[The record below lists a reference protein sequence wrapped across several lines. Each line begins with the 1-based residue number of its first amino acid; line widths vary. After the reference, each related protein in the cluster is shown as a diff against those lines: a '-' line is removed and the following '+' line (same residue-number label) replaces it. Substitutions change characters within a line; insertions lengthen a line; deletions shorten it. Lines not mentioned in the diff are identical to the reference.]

1 MAKTTMPFVQK
12 GALAMAQTER
22 DPENGWETEEPILP
36 PSHRGQKDDV
46 TGPKGPD
53 RYAELSL
60 DGASPDMEPA
70 WRAAYALMQLKCETL
85 LSVMLRPSFHPI
97 QDTTMVPIYPCPH
110 CGDGGLRTAGTVR
123 MRKGTAFVRA
133 CDTCCAVEIGER
145 QIER

>member
-1 MAKTTMPFVQK
+1 MPVAKK

-22 DPENGWETEEPILP
+22 DPDNGWETKDPIP
-36 PSHRGQKDDV
+36 PASHRRQNGA
-46 TGPKGPD
+46 TGPKDPD
-53 RYAELSL
+53 RHAEYLL
-60 DGASPDMEPA
+60 DGASRDMEPA

-145 QIER
+145 QIAG

>member
-1 MAKTTMPFVQK
+1 MANTTMPVAMK

-22 DPENGWETEEPILP
+22 DPDNGWEPEEPIPP
-36 PSHRGQKDDV
+36 PSGGGQNSA
-46 TGPKGPD
+46 TGPEDPD
-53 RYAELSL
+53 QYAEYPS
-60 DGASPDMEPA
+60 DEAYKDMEPA

-123 MRKGTAFVRA
+123 LRKGTAFVRA

-145 QIER
+145 QV

>member
-1 MAKTTMPFVQK
+1 
-12 GALAMAQTER
+12 MAQTER
-22 DPENGWETEEPILP
+22 DPDNGWEQEEPIPP
-36 PSHRGQKDDV
+36 PSHRGQSGAP
-46 TGPKGPD
+46 TSNSPD
-53 RYAELSL
+53 LYPQYPS
-60 DGASPDMEPA
+60 DGASEHMEPA

-110 CGDGGLRTAGTVR
+110 CRDGGLRTAGTVR
-123 MRKGTAFVRA
+123 LRKGTAFVRA

>member
-1 MAKTTMPFVQK
+1 MAKT
-12 GALAMAQTER
+12 GR
-22 DPENGWETEEPILP
+22 DPDNGREKEEPIP
-36 PSHRGQKDDV
+36 PPPHRGQNGV
-46 TGPKGPD
+46 PTPNSPD
-53 RYAELSL
+53 LYPEYPS
-60 DGASPDMEPA
+60 DGASRHMEPA

-123 MRKGTAFVRA
+123 LRKGTAFVRA

>member
-1 MAKTTMPFVQK
+1 MANTTMPIAKK
-12 GALAMAQTER
+12 GALAMAKTER
-22 DPENGWETEEPILP
+22 DPDNGREKEEPIP
-36 PSHRGQKDDV
+36 PPPHRGQNGV
-46 TGPKGPD
+46 PTPNSPD
-53 RYAELSL
+53 LYPEYPP
-60 DGASPDMEPA
+60 DGASGHMEPA

-123 MRKGTAFVRA
+123 LRKGTAFVRA

-145 QIER
+145 QIDR